1 MRPKPSAGELLE
13 IARKTLRGDL
23 LAALPEGRRYEALM
37 AANAIA
43 IAGRVLERGEAPER
57 EELASLDRL
66 MGEKDSAIPPDLLSP
81 AEAGFA
87 KAGPATVR
95 ERLGILYGRLCDE
108 LRAGKIVPGGSR
120 HRAVFAHLRRTAL
133 DRLRESNPK
142 ALPDG

>member
-57 EELASLDRL
+57 EELASLARL
-66 MGEKDSAIPPDLLSP
+66 MGEKDSAIPPDP
-81 AEAGFA
+81 AM
-87 KAGPATVR
+87 VR
-95 ERLGILYGRLCDE
+95 ERLGILYNRLCDE

-120 HRAVFAHLRRTAL
+120 HRAVFEHLQQTTLERM
-133 DRLRESNPK
+133 RESNPK
-142 ALPDG
+142 ALPGG

>member
-57 EELASLDRL
+57 EELASLARL
-66 MGEKDSAIPPDLLSP
+66 MGEKDSAIPPD
-81 AEAGFA
+81 
-87 KAGPATVR
+87 PATVR
-95 ERLGILYGRLCDE
+95 ERLGILYNRLCDE

-120 HRAVFAHLRRTAL
+120 HRAVFEHLRRTAL